1 MQNSATKKQSVEE
14 WLGQGNQINR
24 VPRGATSPRD
34 PMSQDWLWWKRKGEP
49 TRGERKYRLEDAV
62 QRLGWTQVALKTK
75 LCIGQSTLTQYLSG
89 RRQVPLDVLY
99 EVERLAKERAAKR
112 ERSE

>member
-14 WLGQGNQINR
+14 WLAQGNQVQR

-34 PMSQDWLWWKRKGEP
+34 PMSQEWLWWKRKGEP
-49 TRGERKYRLEDAV
+49 TKGERQSRLEVAV
-62 QRLGWTQVALKTK
+62 RKLGWTKVALARK
-75 LCIGQSTLTQYLSG
+75 LCIAQCTLSHYLLG
-89 RRQVPLDVLY
+89 RRKVPLDVLY
-99 EVERLAKERAAKR
+99 EVERLVKERPAKR

>member
-1 MQNSATKKQSVEE
+1 MPNSATKKQSVEE
-14 WLGQGNQINR
+14 WMAQGNQVQR

-34 PMSQDWLWWKRKGEP
+34 PMSQEWLWWKRKGEP
-49 TRGERKYRLEDAV
+49 TRGARQSRLEDAV
-62 QRLGWTQVALKTK
+62 QRLGWTQVALAKK
-75 LCIGQSTLTQYLSG
+75 LCIAQGTLSHYLSG
-89 RRQVPLDVLY
+89 RRTVPLDVMY